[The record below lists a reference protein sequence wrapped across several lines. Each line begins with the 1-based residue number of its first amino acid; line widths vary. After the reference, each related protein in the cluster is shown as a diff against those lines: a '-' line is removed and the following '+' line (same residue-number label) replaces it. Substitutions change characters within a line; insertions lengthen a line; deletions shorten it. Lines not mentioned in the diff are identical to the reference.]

1 MLKIEPLKDNE
12 KDLIERDFD
21 EFPFKFKDS
30 AKSINPDFDIIDLTS
45 FMKSILIIFDFN
57 QVIEDHSQAKIL
69 AESPLPFWGS
79 TPRWP
84 PSLLGI

>member
-30 AKSINPDFDIIDLTS
+30 AKSINPDFDI
-45 FMKSILIIFDFN
+45 
-57 QVIEDHSQAKIL
+57 
-69 AESPLPFWGS
+69 
-79 TPRWP
+79 
-84 PSLLGI
+84 